1 MRSFISKSFPVPGNN
16 TKIPLFYKRYI
27 ELRTKKLTTIFQDL
41 TKRRGRPPNT
51 LYSTGDYSSN
61 RH

>member
-41 TKRRGRPPNT
+41 TGYKKKIAQR
-51 LYSTGDYSSN
+51 LSDEEKE
-61 RH
+61 